1 MGSTVQSMS
10 TAMKGMEVDQ
20 IAKTMSEFER
30 QFENMDVTSG
40 TSATRKRCD
49 SYPRSVLSLSNQ
61 TNSHRALIAL
71 LSSLKLRSLHGECDG
86 VLDQHVHPSRASGLL
101 DPGESLHRVI

>member
-1 MGSTVQSMS
+1 MQGEQNLPRFSISPSIVKSLCAQQVSKVMGSTVQSMS

-40 TSATRKRCD
+40 TYAFRDRCD
-49 SYPRSVLSLSNQ
+49 S
-61 TNSHRALIAL
+61 
-71 LSSLKLRSLHGECDG
+71 
-86 VLDQHVHPSRASGLL
+86 HPT
-101 DPGESLHRVI
+101 VT

>member
-49 SYPRSVLSLSNQ
+49 SYPRSVLSLSN
-61 TNSHRALIAL
+61 
-71 LSSLKLRSLHGECDG
+71 
-86 VLDQHVHPSRASGLL
+86 
-101 DPGESLHRVI
+101 

>member
-40 TSATRKRCD
+40 T
-49 SYPRSVLSLSNQ
+49 
-61 TNSHRALIAL
+61 
-71 LSSLKLRSLHGECDG
+71 
-86 VLDQHVHPSRASGLL
+86 
-101 DPGESLHRVI
+101 

>member
-40 TSATRKRCD
+40 TYA
-49 SYPRSVLSLSNQ
+49 
-61 TNSHRALIAL
+61 
-71 LSSLKLRSLHGECDG
+71 SLKRFGYHPEIVRSFSNKTNDTIL
-86 VLDQHVHPSRASGLL
+86 
-101 DPGESLHRVI
+101 

>member
-1 MGSTVQSMS
+1 VSKIMGSTVQSMS

-40 TSATRKRCD
+40 T
-49 SYPRSVLSLSNQ
+49 
-61 TNSHRALIAL
+61 
-71 LSSLKLRSLHGECDG
+71 
-86 VLDQHVHPSRASGLL
+86 
-101 DPGESLHRVI
+101 